1 MKKWTQFCSRLSLDN
16 TICKSDTQS
25 CIETRFLYLI
35 VIVLTEYLGRS
46 LKFCKGAKFL
56 EKLIIYQI
64 LVLGQL
70 LKQNIFDKYDYKI
83 QFSRFRSTK
92 F

>member
-1 MKKWTQFCSRLSLDN
+1 MKKWTQFCSRLSLVK
-16 TICKSDTQS
+16 TTCKSDTKS

-35 VIVLTEYLGRS
+35 VIFITEYLGRS
-46 LKFCKGAKFL
+46 LKFCKGEKFL

-70 LKQNIFDKYDYKI
+70 LKQSIFDKYDHKI